1 MATTTKAETLTNTLA
16 ERMAD
21 YAQRLTFEQL
31 PKEVVHE
38 AKRVTVDALGCA
50 IGAWREDPCVAIRSV
65 SSTITGNPG
74 ATVWGTRH
82 VTSPDWAAL
91 SNCICVRYFDYND
104 TYLSKEPAHPSDN
117 IGACYAAAESVGA
130 GGRDLIAA
138 IVLAYEVQC
147 RFADA
152 VSIRAIGWDH
162 VTYGAFSTALGAA
175 KIFKL
180 DKAKT
185 RHALGIAG
193 VNSAA
198 LRQSRVGELSHW
210 KGAAFANS
218 ARHGVYAAMLARA
231 GVTGPAP
238 IFEGEKGFE
247 KLVSREPMRPAPP
260 FAKDG
265 GTDGVVPPDG
275 FMIRKS
281 CIKYYPAE
289 YHAQSAVGAAL
300 ELRKGLNLADI
311 DTVLVESHDAAV
323 DIIGSEPEK
332 WRPES
337 RETADHSLPYM
348 VAAALMDGELTDRQF
363 EPSRFTDSKLLDLVQ
378 KVQVRRH
385 KELSDM
391 YPEAVGNILH
401 IHLKGGKVLTKRID
415 YPKGH
420 AKNRLSDQEL
430 EGKYHGLVDP
440 IMGAERANAILKW
453 VWDLDKQSDLRG
465 LMPLLAMK

>member
-1 MATTTKAETLTNTLA
+1 MTTHSRSLA
-16 ERMAD
+16 ERLAD
-21 YAQRLTFEQL
+21 YAGKLTFEQL

-38 AKRVTVDALGCA
+38 AKRVTVDAIGCA
-50 IGAWREDPCVAIRSV
+50 IGAWKEDPCVAIRSV
-65 SSTITGNPG
+65 ADHFHGEAGYG
-74 ATVWGTRH
+74 ATVWGTRQS
-82 VTSPDWAAL
+82 VPVDWAAL
-91 SNCICVRYFDYND
+91 HNGICVRYFDYND

-117 IGACYAAAESVGA
+117 IPACYAAAESVSA
-130 GGRDLIAA
+130 HGRDLITA

-152 VSIRAIGWDH
+152 VSIRARGWDH
-162 VTYGAFSTALGAA
+162 VTYGAFSVALGAS

-185 RHALGIAG
+185 KHALGIAG

-210 KGAAFANS
+210 KGTAFANA
-218 ARHGVYAAMLARA
+218 ARHGVYSAMLARA

-247 KLVSREPMRPAPP
+247 KLVSGEPMRPKAP
-260 FAKDG
+260 FAPEPM
-265 GTDGVVPPDG
+265 DGVVPPDG

-289 YHAQSAVGAAL
+289 YHAQSAVGLAL
-300 ELRKGLNLADI
+300 KMRKGINIDDI
-311 DTVLVESHDAAV
+311 DTVLIESHKAAV

-332 WRPES
+332 WKPEA

-363 EPSRFTDSKLLDLVQ
+363 EPSRFKDAKLLALVQ
-378 KVQVRRH
+378 KVQVREL

-401 IHLKGGKVLTKRID
+401 IHLKGGKVLTERMD

-430 EGKYHGLVDP
+430 EGKYHALVDP
-440 IMGAERANAILKW
+440 IMGAEKANKILNW
-453 VWDLDKQSDLRG
+453 VWKLDEQSDLRG
-465 LMPLLAMK
+465 LMPLLEMEK